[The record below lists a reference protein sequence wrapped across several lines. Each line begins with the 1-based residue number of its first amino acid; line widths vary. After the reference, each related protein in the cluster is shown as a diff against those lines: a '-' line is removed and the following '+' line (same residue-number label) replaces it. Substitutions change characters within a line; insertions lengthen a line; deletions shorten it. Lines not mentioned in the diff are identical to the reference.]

1 VRLWISTCVNVS
13 VESCGISTV
22 ITSAAGGSPPA
33 RTLVSA
39 QIDTAVTTP
48 SSACTCA
55 VDLDVRQCV
64 CGELR
69 HLDSDH
75 KCCRWLTT
83 RTHAGVCTD
92 RHCRHHSV
100 VCLHVCGCFCGCMA
114 TRGLDGGHRV
124 TIGVAGSPLA
134 HTPVSAH
141 IDTAVTTPSSVVMCL
156 HACEETAVQGL
167 DGGCSRLTTHAHAG
181 VRTHRHCR
189 HHSVVCCHVCP
200 CARGDSG
207 ARSRRCTRVVQAA
220 HRSHAH
226 TPVPIHIDTA
236 VTTPSS
242 VVMCLRA
249 CEETAVQ
256 GLDGAHEWCRRLT
269 TSAHAR

>member
-1 VRLWISTCVNVS
+1 MWRRDNSIV
-13 VESCGISTV
+13 
-22 ITSAAGGSPPA
+22 AARSRVVQPAHRARA
-33 RTLVSA
+33 RTLMSTSTM
-39 QIDTAVTTP
+39 ITAVTTP
-48 SSACTCA
+48 SSSSAVTCVGA
-55 VDLDVRQCV
+55 SVDLDGCQCV

-75 KCCRWLTT
+75 KCCRWLTA

-92 RHCRHHSV
+92 RQCRHHSV

-124 TIGVAGSPLA
+124 TIGVAGSPL
-134 HTPVSAH
+134 
-141 IDTAVTTPSSVVMCL
+141 
-156 HACEETAVQGL
+156 
-167 DGGCSRLTTHAHAG
+167 
-181 VRTHRHCR
+181 
-189 HHSVVCCHVCP
+189 
-200 CARGDSG
+200 
-207 ARSRRCTRVVQAA
+207 
-220 HRSHAH
+220 AH